1 MTSAQRS
8 SIQHDEAKLWDTEY
22 GELKVIP
29 SSTSQS
35 PSRALLLF
43 SELLDF
49 TRFRKVLD
57 AGCGIGRNSIY
68 LAKKGCNV
76 HAVDI
81 SITALGVLKSAAA
94 KEGVSAKITVHNIAL
109 RDVFPF
115 AQDEFDLVLDSY
127 VFCHFTDERF
137 KKNYREELNRVTKP
151 GGIVLSTLFSVE
163 DEYYRAALQNGFGA
177 GNVVTDPNNGITK
190 QLYTES
196 EIKELFSSSFEIP
209 YFVKFE
215 FQDVVLGK
223 LYKRSILVL
232 ALRKPE

>member
-1 MTSAQRS
+1 MKSAQQS
-8 SIQHDEAKLWDTEY
+8 SIQHDEVKLWDTEY

-29 SSTSQS
+29 SSSNQS

-49 TRFRKVLD
+49 TRFKKVLD

-81 SITALGVLKSAAA
+81 STTALGVLKSAAA
-94 KEGVSAKITVHNIAL
+94 KEGVSGKITVHNIAL
-109 RDVFPF
+109 RDIFPF

-163 DEYYRAALQNGFGA
+163 DEYYRGAIQKGFGS
-177 GNVVTDPNNGITK
+177 GNVVTDPNNSITK
-190 QLYTES
+190 HLYTES
-196 EIKELFSSSFEIP
+196 EIKEFFSASFTIL

-215 FQDVVLGK
+215 FEDIVLSQP
-223 LYKRSILVL
+223 YQRSILTL
-232 ALRKPE
+232 ALRKSG